1 MNVSYKP
8 QKIKPT
14 FEGTVRELLTKRF
27 KDLWMHP
34 QFNTD
39 VAKPLKLEDII
50 DNDVLTLSGG

>member
-14 FEGTVRELLTKRF
+14 FECTVRELLTKRF